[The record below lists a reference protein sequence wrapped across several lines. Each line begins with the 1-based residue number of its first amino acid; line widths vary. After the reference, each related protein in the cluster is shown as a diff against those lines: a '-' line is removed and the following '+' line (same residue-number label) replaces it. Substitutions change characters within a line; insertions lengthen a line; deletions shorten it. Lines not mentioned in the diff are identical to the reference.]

1 MWKKL
6 AIFLLVLLLAAIGVV
21 VYLWF
26 QVTALPDWYDEL
38 AAEKDEP
45 AAAVAPSGKLA
56 WAPAKDGS
64 KRQELRNFHKR
75 AAKKAPE
82 VKEVI
87 KASKATYEDGQL
99 EAGVVADLTKLPTEK
114 LNDSQQ
120 SLYQRARTAFP
131 SLTDRDIY
139 IGVEDPSP
147 VLKDGRLEI
156 GPSAKVKIGNFT
168 YSVDAAADKLG
179 MLPDALR
186 AELNKQFRDLGV
198 SAPPSG

>member
-26 QVTALPDWYDEL
+26 QVTALPDWYTEL
-38 AAEKDEP
+38 SADDAP
-45 AAAVAPSGKLA
+45 AAAEAPSGKLQ
-56 WAPAKDGS
+56 WTPAKDGA
-64 KRQELRNFHKR
+64 KKQELRNFHRR
-75 AAKKAPE
+75 AARKTPE

-87 KASKATYEDGQL
+87 KASKATFEDGQL
-99 EAGVVADLTKLPTEK
+99 EAGVVADLRKLPTEK
-114 LNDSQQ
+114 MNDSQQ

-131 SLTDRDIY
+131 SLTERDIY

-156 GPSAKVKIGNFT
+156 GPSAKVKIGTFT

-179 MLPDALR
+179 MTPDALR

-198 SAPPSG
+198 SAPTG